1 MTSGLRRQPSGAFI
15 RLEMRAAS
23 SLKQGGEPSSDDRAG
38 DGAPRHGVDHR
49 AIADAPSSGLAGTAS
64 LGTSVMPLPAATML
78 RKVSRLVPLKR

>member
-1 MTSGLRRQPSGAFI
+1 MVRPGTG
-15 RLEMRAAS
+15 
-23 SLKQGGEPSSDDRAG
+23 
-38 DGAPRHGVDHR
+38 DHR